1 MVTSKHTLK
10 YVTRIK
16 YRDMIAGRKNK
27 KNCNKQSIQ
36 LQITSIL
43 SMGLENVIH
52 DT

>member
-27 KNCNKQSIQ
+27 KI
-36 LQITSIL
+36 
-43 SMGLENVIH
+43 VINNQYNYKLH
-52 DT
+52 Q